1 MQRLKLG
8 IGLGIGLG
16 MPSVRVLTAATVVC
30 TIGALSV
37 PVALAQSAQYQS
49 MRSVRGSITGVVSD
63 DHGGP
68 IAGAM
73 VSALGT
79 VTVAK
84 AMTDDSGRFSFDA
97 LPAGDYTLQAHR
109 TGFLGSARATVRV
122 SGLSPA
128 LQRLQLR
135 RLNSP
140 VPTTGTAAP
149 VPARPIMA
157 AGFGLPAGTLAD
169 QPDASETSSD
179 TTVARDD
186 HPHSET
192 AWRLRHI
199 KRGVLKD
206 SAPIV
211 TVVERDGDLTSGSL
225 FERAMDSA
233 ASLATTFF
241 TDLPFTGEVNLL
253 TTGAFGPGELFSG
266 DVLPRGVAYMAIGA
280 PMAAGD
286 WSVRAAMNQGDLSS
300 WIVAGAF
307 QSRGGTAHVYRFG
320 YSYSTQDYL
329 GGNPAALAAAT
340 DGSRNVGELF
350 ALDRWSISPAIA
362 VEYGARYGR
371 YDYLRP
377 GGLFSPRVGLTVEP
391 LKNTRVSATVAQ
403 RMVAPGA
410 EEFVA
415 SETPGP
421 WLPPER
427 TFAPLGG
434 PGLVNAFSVERAQY
448 IDLMIEHEFEAN
460 YTVGLR
466 RFYQNVDDQLVTLFG
481 LDVPGGPQSV
491 GHYYVANAG
500 SLGADGWAL
509 RVSSAGKRVRGSID
523 YSVTRARW
531 LDRGD
536 MADIAAW
543 APAAIRY
550 ETEDLHD
557 LTTSVATDIPET
569 ATRVFVFYKVNT
581 GYTRSDTS
589 QLRPGLDARFDMQ
602 INQALPF
609 ELGGTRWEVL
619 LGLRNLFRDPN
630 DPASVY
636 DELLVV
642 RPPKRVV
649 GGFLVRF

>member
-1 MQRLKLG
+1 MQRLN
-8 IGLGIGLG
+8 
-16 MPSVRVLTAATVVC
+16 RVVAMTAVVC
-30 TIGALSV
+30 TMGALGA
-37 PVALAQSAQYQS
+37 PEALAQSVQYQS
-49 MRSVRGSITGVVSD
+49 VRNLRGSITGVVSD

-68 IAGAM
+68 IAGAL

-79 VTVAK
+79 VLVAK
-84 AMTDDSGRFSFDA
+84 AVTDASGWFSIDA

-109 TGFLGSARATVRV
+109 SGFNGSARATVRV

-140 VPTTGTAAP
+140 VATTGSAAP

-186 HPHSET
+186 HPHTEA

-199 KRGVLKD
+199 KRSILKD
-206 SAPIV
+206 SSPIIS
-211 TVVERDGDLTSGSL
+211 VVERDADIATDSL

-233 ASLATTFF
+233 AGMATTFF
-241 TDLPFTGEVNLL
+241 TDLPFSGEVNLL
-253 TTGAFGPGELFSG
+253 TTGAFGPGQLFSG

-280 PMAAGD
+280 PTPAGD

-307 QSRGGTAHVYRFG
+307 QSRGETAHVYRFG
-320 YSYSTQDYL
+320 YSYSAQDYV
-329 GGNPAALAAAT
+329 GGNRAALAAAT

-350 ALDRWSISPAIA
+350 ALDRWSITPAIA

-377 GGLFSPRVGLTVEP
+377 GGLFSPKVGLTVEP
-391 LKNTRVSATVAQ
+391 LRNTRVSATVAQ

-415 SETPGP
+415 SEAPGP

-434 PGLVNAFSVERAQY
+434 LGPVNAFSVERARY
-448 IDLMIEHEFEAN
+448 IDLLIEHEFQSN
-460 YTVGLR
+460 YAVGVR
-466 RFYQNVDDQLVTLFG
+466 RYYQNVDDQLVTLFG
-481 LDVPGGPQSV
+481 LNVPGGPQSV

-500 SLGADGWAL
+500 SVGADGWAL
-509 RVSSAGKRVRGSID
+509 RVSSSGKRLSGSID
-523 YSVTRARW
+523 YSITRARW
-531 LDRGD
+531 IGRGD

-543 APAAIRY
+543 APAAIRN

-557 LTTSVATDIPET
+557 VTTSVATEIPET
-569 ATRVFVFYKVNT
+569 ATRVFVFYKINT
-581 GYTRSDTS
+581 GYARSDAS
-589 QLRPGLDARFDMQ
+589 QLRPGLDARFDVQ
-602 INQALPF
+602 VNQALPF

-619 LGLRNLFRDPN
+619 VGLRNLFRDPN
-630 DPASVY
+630 DPGSVY

>member
-1 MQRLKLG
+1 MQRQKPR
-8 IGLGIGLG
+8 IR
-16 MPSVRVLTAATVVC
+16 MLTATVVVC
-30 TIGALSV
+30 IIGALSA
-37 PVALAQSAQYQS
+37 PVALAQSVQYQS
-49 MRSVRGSITGVVSD
+49 VRNTRGSITGVVSD

-79 VTVAK
+79 VVAK
-84 AMTDDSGRFSFDA
+84 AMTDATGWFSIDA

-109 TGFLGSARATVRV
+109 SGFLGSARATVRV
-122 SGLSPA
+122 SGLPPA

-140 VPTTGTAAP
+140 VATTGTAAP

-169 QPDASETSSD
+169 QPEASETPSD
-179 TTVARDD
+179 ATVARDD
-186 HPHSET
+186 HPHNET
-192 AWRLRHI
+192 AWRLRHARRSI
-199 KRGVLKD
+199 LKNE
-206 SAPIV
+206 SPII
-211 TVVERDGDLTSGSL
+211 TVVERDGEIEPGSL
-225 FERAMDSA
+225 FGRAMDSA

-241 TDLPFTGEVNLL
+241 TDLPFSGEVNLL

-266 DVLPRGVAYMAIGA
+266 DSLPRGVAYMAIGA
-280 PMAAGD
+280 PTPAGD
-286 WSVRAAMNQGDLSS
+286 WSMRAAMSQGDLSS

-307 QSRGGTAHVYRFG
+307 QSRGKTAHVYKFG
-320 YSYSTQDYL
+320 YSYSTQDYV
-329 GGNPAALAAAT
+329 GGNPAALVAAR

-350 ALDRWSISPAIA
+350 ALDRWMISPAIA
-362 VEYGARYGR
+362 IDYGARYGR

-377 GGLFSPRVGLTVEP
+377 GGLFSPRMGVTIEP
-391 LKNTRVSATVAQ
+391 IRNTRVSASVAQ

-434 PGLVNAFSVERAQY
+434 PGSINAFSVERARS
-448 IDLMIEHEFEAN
+448 IDLLIEHDFDAN
-460 YTVGLR
+460 YAIGLR
-466 RFYQNVDDQLVTLFG
+466 RFYQDVDNQLVTLFG
-481 LDVPGGPQSV
+481 LNVPGGPQSV

-509 RVSSAGKRVRGSID
+509 RLSSTGKRVKGSID

-531 LDRGD
+531 LERGD
-536 MADIAAW
+536 MADIATW
-543 APAAIRY
+543 APAAIRS
-550 ETEDLHD
+550 ETEDFHD
-557 LTTSVATDIPET
+557 LTTSVATEIPET
-569 ATRVFVFYKVNT
+569 ATRVFVFYKINT

-589 QLRPGLDARFDMQ
+589 QVRAGLDGRFDVQ

>member
-1 MQRLKLG
+1 MQRVKPG
-8 IGLGIGLG
+8 I
-16 MPSVRVLTAATVVC
+16 RVFATVAAVC
-30 TIGALSV
+30 SIGGLCAPS
-37 PVALAQSAQYQS
+37 ALAQSLQYQS
-49 MRSVRGSITGVVSD
+49 VRNVRGSITGVVSD

-84 AMTDDSGRFSFDA
+84 AITDASGFFSIDA
-97 LPAGDYTLQAHR
+97 LPMGDYTLQAHR
-109 TGFLGSARATVRV
+109 TGFLGSSRATVRV
-122 SGLSPA
+122 SGSGLPPA

-140 VPTTGTAAP
+140 VATSGTASP

-157 AGFGLPAGTLAD
+157 AGFGLPQGTLAD

-186 HPHSET
+186 HPHNET

-199 KRGVLKD
+199 KRSILKD

-211 TVVERDGDLTSGSL
+211 TVVERDGDIATGSL

-241 TDLPFTGEVNLL
+241 TDLPFSGEVNVL
-253 TTGAFGPGELFSG
+253 TTGAFGPGEMFSG

-280 PMAAGD
+280 PTPAGD

-307 QSRGGTAHVYRFG
+307 QSRGSGVETAHVYRFG
-320 YSYSTQDYL
+320 YSYSAQDYL
-329 GGNPAALAAAT
+329 GGNPAALKAAA

-350 ALDRWSISPAIA
+350 ALDRWSITPALS
-362 VEYGARYGR
+362 VEYGGRYGR

-377 GGLFSPRVGLTVEP
+377 GGLFSPKVGVMVEP
-391 LKNTRVSATVAQ
+391 LKNTRISATVAQ
-403 RMVAPGA
+403 RMLAPGA

-434 PGLVNAFSVERAQY
+434 PGPGSAFSVERARY
-448 IDLMIEHEFEAN
+448 IDLLIEHAFESN
-460 YTVGLR
+460 YAVGVR

-481 LDVPGGPQSV
+481 LNVPGGPQSV

-500 SLGADGWAL
+500 SLGAEGWAV
-509 RVSSAGKRVRGSID
+509 RVSSTHKRVSGSID

-531 LDRGD
+531 MDRGD

-557 LTTSVATDIPET
+557 VTTSVTTDIPET

-589 QLRPGLDARFDMQ
+589 QLRAGLDGRFDVQ

-619 LGLRNLFRDPN
+619 VGLRNLFRDPN

>member
-1 MQRLKLG
+1 MERLN
-8 IGLGIGLG
+8 
-16 MPSVRVLTAATVVC
+16 RVLTTALVVG
-30 TIGALSV
+30 TIGALSA
-37 PVALAQSAQYQS
+37 PPALAQSAQYQS
-49 MRSVRGSITGVVSD
+49 VRNVRGSITGVVSD
-63 DHGGP
+63 DSGGP
-68 IAGAM
+68 IAGAL

-84 AMTDDSGRFSFDA
+84 ATTDASGWFAFEA
-97 LPAGDYTLQAHR
+97 LPVGDYTLQAHR
-109 TGFLGSARATVRV
+109 SGFAGSARATVRV

-135 RLNSP
+135 RFSAP
-140 VPTTGTAAP
+140 VAPVATSGTAAP

-157 AGFGLPAGTLAD
+157 AGFGLPVGTLAD
-169 QPDASETSSD
+169 QADSSD
-179 TTVARDD
+179 SSDTVARDD
-186 HPHSET
+186 HPHNET

-199 KRGVLKD
+199 KRSILKD

-211 TVVERDGDLTSGSL
+211 TVVERDGDLREGDLPAGSL
-225 FERAMDSA
+225 FGRAMDSA

-241 TDLPFTGEVNLL
+241 TDLPFSGEVNLL

-266 DVLPRGVAYMAIGA
+266 TALPRGVAYLAIGA
-280 PMAAGD
+280 PTPAGD

-307 QSRGGTAHVYRFG
+307 QSRGDTAHVYKFG
-320 YSYSTQDYL
+320 YTYSTQAYL
-329 GGNPAALAAAT
+329 GGNPAALAAT
-340 DGSRNVGELF
+340 SDGSRNVGELF
-350 ALDRWSISPAIA
+350 ALDRWAISPLVAI
-362 VEYGARYGR
+362 EYGARYGR

-377 GGLFSPRVGLTVEP
+377 GGLFSPKVGLTVAP
-391 LKNTRVSATVAQ
+391 FARTRVSATVAQ

-434 PGLVNAFSVERAQY
+434 PSLMNEFTVERARY
-448 IDLMIEHEFEAN
+448 IDLMLEHEFAAN
-460 YTVGLR
+460 YSLGLR
-466 RFYQNVDDQLVTLFG
+466 RFYQSVDNQLATLFG

-500 SLGADGWAL
+500 SLGADGWAVRL
-509 RVSSAGKRVRGSID
+509 STSSKRVTGSID
-523 YSVTRARW
+523 YSVTHARW
-531 LDRGD
+531 LERGD
-536 MADIAAW
+536 LADIAAW
-543 APAAIRY
+543 APAALRF

-557 LTTSVATDIPET
+557 VTTSVATDIPET
-569 ATRVFVFYKVNT
+569 STRVFVFYKINT
-581 GYTRSDTS
+581 GYTRSDTL
-589 QLRPGLDARFDMQ
+589 QTKPGLDARFDVQ

>member
-1 MQRLKLG
+1 M
-8 IGLGIGLG
+8 
-16 MPSVRVLTAATVVC
+16 RVVTLAAVVC
-30 TIGALSV
+30 TIGA
-37 PVALAQSAQYQS
+37 PGAPEALAQSVQYQS
-49 MRSVRGSITGVVSD
+49 VRNVRGSITGVVSD

-84 AMTDDSGRFSFDA
+84 AVTDASGWFSIDA

-109 TGFLGSARATVRV
+109 SGFLGSARATVRV

-140 VPTTGTAAP
+140 VATTGAAAP

-169 QPDASETSSD
+169 QADASDTSSD

-186 HPHSET
+186 HPHTET

-199 KRGVLKD
+199 KRSILKD
-206 SAPIV
+206 SAPIIS
-211 TVVERDGDLTSGSL
+211 VVEQDAEIATDSL
-225 FERAMDSA
+225 FERAVGSA
-233 ASLATTFF
+233 AGLATTFF
-241 TDLPFTGEVNLL
+241 TELPFSGEVNLL

-280 PMAAGD
+280 PTPAGD

-307 QSRGGTAHVYRFG
+307 QSRGATAHVYKFG
-320 YSYSTQDYL
+320 YSYSAQEYL
-329 GGNPAALAAAT
+329 GGNPAALAAAA

-350 ALDRWSISPAIA
+350 ALDRWTITPAIA

-377 GGLFSPRVGLTVEP
+377 GGLFSPKVGVTVEP
-391 LKNTRVSATVAQ
+391 LKRTRVSATVAQ

-415 SETPGP
+415 SEAPGP

-434 PGLVNAFSVERAQY
+434 LVGPGNAFNVERARY
-448 IDLMIEHEFEAN
+448 IDLLIEHDFASN
-460 YTVGLR
+460 YAVGVR

-481 LDVPGGPQSV
+481 LNVPGGPQSV

-509 RVSSAGKRVRGSID
+509 RVSSTGKRVSGSID
-523 YSVTRARW
+523 YSITRARW
-531 LDRGD
+531 FDRGD

-543 APAAIRY
+543 APAAIRH

-557 LTTSVATDIPET
+557 VTTSVATEIPET
-569 ATRVFVFYKVNT
+569 ATRVFVFYKINT

-589 QLRPGLDARFDMQ
+589 QLRPGLDGRFDVQ
-602 INQALPF
+602 VNQALPF

-619 LGLRNLFRDPN
+619 VGLRNLFRDPD

>member
-1 MQRLKLG
+1 MKL
-8 IGLGIGLG
+8 LNR
-16 MPSVRVLTAATVVC
+16 VRTTAIVVC
-30 TIGALSV
+30 TIGAIYAPAAS
-37 PVALAQSAQYQS
+37 AQSVQYQS
-49 MRSVRGSITGVVSD
+49 VRTVRGSITGVVSD

-68 IAGAM
+68 ISGAM

-84 AMTDDSGRFSFDA
+84 AITDAAGFFSIDA

-109 TGFLGSARATVRV
+109 TGFVGSARATVRV
-122 SGLSPA
+122 SGLPPA

-135 RLNSP
+135 RLNAP
-140 VPTTGTAAP
+140 VATSGTNAAP
-149 VPARPIMA
+149 VPAKPILA
-157 AGFGLPAGTLAD
+157 AGFGLPTGTLAD

-179 TTVARDD
+179 ATVARDD
-186 HPHSET
+186 HAHNET

-199 KRGVLKD
+199 KRSILKNEG
-206 SAPIV
+206 PIV
-211 TVVERDGDLTSGSL
+211 SVVEPEPEFAPGSL
-225 FERAMDSA
+225 FERAMGSA
-233 ASLATTFF
+233 AGLAATLF

-266 DVLPRGVAYMAIGA
+266 ETLPRGVAYMAIGA
-280 PMAAGD
+280 PTAAGT
-286 WSVRAAMNQGDLSS
+286 WSVRAAMSQGDLSS
-300 WIVAGAF
+300 WIVAGSF
-307 QSRGGTAHVYRFG
+307 QSDDLDATHVYRFG

-350 ALDRWSISPAIA
+350 ATDRWSISDAIA
-362 VEYGARYGR
+362 VEYGGRYGR

-377 GGLFSPRVGLTVEP
+377 GGLFSPKVGITVEP
-391 LKNTRVSATVAQ
+391 IANTRVSATVAQ

-434 PGLVNAFSVERAQY
+434 LGLGNTFSVERARY
-448 IDLMIEHEFEAN
+448 VDLMVEHDLDAN
-460 YTVGLR
+460 YAIGVR

-481 LDVPGGPQSV
+481 LNVPGGPQSV

-500 SLGADGWAL
+500 SLGAEGWGVRL
-509 RVSSAGKRVRGSID
+509 SSNGKRVRGSID
-523 YSVTRARW
+523 YSITRARW
-531 LDRGD
+531 VDRGD

-543 APAAIRY
+543 APAAVRY

-557 LTTSVATDIPET
+557 VTTPVATDIPET
-569 ATRVFVFYKVNT
+569 ATRLFVFYKINT
-581 GYTRSDTS
+581 GYTRSDSS
-589 QLRPGLDARFDMQ
+589 QLRPGLDGRFDVQ

-619 LGLRNLFRDPN
+619 VGLRNLFRDPN
-630 DPASVY
+630 DPGSVY

>member
-1 MQRLKLG
+1 MERLN
-8 IGLGIGLG
+8 
-16 MPSVRVLTAATVVC
+16 RVLAAATVVC
-30 TIGALSV
+30 TIGALSA
-37 PVALAQSAQYQS
+37 PLALAQSVQY
-49 MRSVRGSITGVVSD
+49 RSVRNVHGSITGVVSD

-84 AMTDDSGRFSFDA
+84 AVTDSSGWFSIEA
-97 LPAGDYTLQAHR
+97 LPMGDYTLQAHR

-122 SGLSPA
+122 SGLPPA

-140 VPTTGTAAP
+140 VATSGTSP

-169 QPDASETSSD
+169 QADASESSD
-179 TTVARDD
+179 TVARDD
-186 HPHSET
+186 HPHNET

-199 KRGVLKD
+199 KRSILKD

-211 TVVERDGDLTSGSL
+211 TVVERDAEIAPGSL
-225 FERAMDSA
+225 FGRAMDSA

-253 TTGAFGPGELFSG
+253 TTGAFGPGDMFSG
-266 DVLPRGVAYMAIGA
+266 SVLPRGVAYMAIGA
-280 PMAAGD
+280 PTPAGD

-307 QSRGGTAHVYRFG
+307 QSRGETAHVYKFG
-320 YSYSTQDYL
+320 YSYSAQDYL
-329 GGNPAALAAAT
+329 GGNPAALAAAA

-350 ALDRWSISPAIA
+350 ALDRWAISPAIA
-362 VEYGARYGR
+362 IEYGGRYGR

-377 GGLFSPRVGLTVEP
+377 GGLFSPKVGLTVEP
-391 LKNTRVSATVAQ
+391 LRNTRVSATVAQ
-403 RMVAPGA
+403 RMIAPGA

-434 PGLVNAFSVERAQY
+434 PGTANAFSVERARY
-448 IDLMIEHEFEAN
+448 VDLMIEHEFEGSYA
-460 YTVGLR
+460 VGLR

-509 RVSSAGKRVRGSID
+509 RVSTAGKRVRGSVD
-523 YSVTRARW
+523 YSITRARW

-550 ETEDLHD
+550 ATEDLHD
-557 LTTSVATDIPET
+557 VTTSVATEIPET
-569 ATRVFVFYKVNT
+569 ATRVFVFYKINT

-589 QLRPGLDARFDMQ
+589 QLRPGLDARFDVQ

-630 DPASVY
+630 DPGSVY

>member
-1 MQRLKLG
+1 MRRQKP
-8 IGLGIGLG
+8 G
-16 MPSVRVLTAATVVC
+16 MRVVTLAAVVC
-30 TIGALSV
+30 TMGALGA
-37 PVALAQSAQYQS
+37 PEALAQSVQYQS
-49 MRSVRGSITGVVSD
+49 VRNVRGSITGVVSD

-84 AMTDDSGRFSFDA
+84 AVTDATGWFSIDA

-109 TGFLGSARATVRV
+109 SGFLGSARATVRV

-140 VPTTGTAAP
+140 VATSGTAAP

-186 HPHSET
+186 HPHNET

-199 KRGVLKD
+199 KRSILKD
-206 SAPIV
+206 SAPIIS
-211 TVVERDGDLTSGSL
+211 VVERDAEIAADSF
-225 FERAMDSA
+225 FERAMGSA
-233 ASLATTFF
+233 AGLATTFF
-241 TDLPFTGEVNLL
+241 TELPFSGEVNLL

-280 PMAAGD
+280 PTPAGD

-307 QSRGGTAHVYRFG
+307 QSRGATAHVYKFG
-320 YSYSTQDYL
+320 YSYSAQEYL
-329 GGNPAALAAAT
+329 GGNPAALAAAA

-350 ALDRWSISPAIA
+350 ALDRWTVSPAIA

-371 YDYLRP
+371 YDYLQP
-377 GGLFSPRVGLTVEP
+377 GGLFSPKMGLTIEP

-415 SETPGP
+415 SEAPGP

-434 PGLVNAFSVERAQY
+434 LVGPGNAFNVERARY
-448 IDLMIEHEFEAN
+448 IDLLIEHDFSSN
-460 YTVGLR
+460 YAVGVR

-481 LDVPGGPQSV
+481 LNVPGGPQSV

-509 RVSSAGKRVRGSID
+509 RLSSSSKRVSGSID
-523 YSVTRARW
+523 YSITRARW
-531 LDRGD
+531 FDRGD

-557 LTTSVATDIPET
+557 VTTSVATEIPET
-569 ATRVFVFYKVNT
+569 ATRVFVFYKINT

-589 QLRPGLDARFDMQ
+589 QLRPGLDGRFDVQ
-602 INQALPF
+602 VNQALPF

-619 LGLRNLFRDPN
+619 VGLRNLFRDPN

>member
-1 MQRLKLG
+1 MHHHKP
-8 IGLGIGLG
+8 G
-16 MPSVRVLTAATVVC
+16 MRVVTLAALVC
-30 TIGALSV
+30 TIGALGA
-37 PVALAQSAQYQS
+37 PEALAQSVQYQS
-49 MRSVRGSITGVVSD
+49 VRNVHGSITGVVSD

-79 VTVAK
+79 VMVAK
-84 AMTDDSGRFSFDA
+84 AVTDAAGWFSIDA

-109 TGFLGSARATVRV
+109 NGFVGSARATVRV

-140 VPTTGTAAP
+140 VATTGTAAP

-169 QPDASETSSD
+169 QPDASETE

-186 HPHSET
+186 HPHNET
-192 AWRLRHI
+192 VWRLRHI
-199 KRGVLKD
+199 KRSILKD

-211 TVVERDGDLTSGSL
+211 SVVERDAEITPDSF
-225 FERAMDSA
+225 FERAMGSA
-233 ASLATTFF
+233 AGLATTFF
-241 TDLPFTGEVNLL
+241 TDLPFSGEVNLL

-266 DVLPRGVAYMAIGA
+266 ETLPRGVAYMAIGA
-280 PMAAGD
+280 PTSAGD

-307 QSRGGTAHVYRFG
+307 QSRGATAHVYRFG
-320 YSYSTQDYL
+320 YSYSAQDYV
-329 GGNPAALAAAT
+329 GGNLAALAAAT

-350 ALDRWSISPAIA
+350 ALDRWTISPAIA

-415 SETPGP
+415 SEAPGP

-434 PGLVNAFSVERAQY
+434 LVGPGNAFNVERARY
-448 IDLMIEHEFEAN
+448 IDLLIEHEFDSN
-460 YTVGLR
+460 YAVGVR

-481 LDVPGGPQSV
+481 LNVPGGPQSV

-509 RVSSAGKRVRGSID
+509 RVSSTGKRVSGSID
-523 YSVTRARW
+523 YSITRARW
-531 LDRGD
+531 FDRGD

-557 LTTSVATDIPET
+557 VTTSVATEIPET
-569 ATRVFVFYKVNT
+569 ATRVFVFYKINT

-589 QLRPGLDARFDMQ
+589 QQRPGLDGRFDVQ
-602 INQALPF
+602 VNQALPF

-619 LGLRNLFRDPN
+619 VGLRNLFRDPN